1 MTVSRGAS
9 ASGSRLA
16 GTDVRWTTSPRE
28 GYDPIVDRASST
40 SGRHVRPTP
49 SMRGALLAGFGV
61 VFGLWL
67 LSGYQLIRSLQDVE
81 SRVNAMHESFVRGER
96 TRSAVRNN
104 VLLGSIYLR
113 DALVDSGTISRD
125 YYRNE
130 IRQIRME
137 IEQLLPAYLLEV
149 ELPIE
154 REHWR
159 DLQFKLAR
167 YWDTLD
173 LVFSPDLPSSN
184 AAAAAM
190 LNAEVVPARNDV
202 LGVVDTLSALQ
213 RLSQQLYQIEA
224 SLMYREVWINAL
236 TIVLVAVALGIV
248 VASVAFWRIG
258 RLEREIHRKSRAESQ
273 NRQDLERLSA
283 RLVDAQEQERRN
295 LARELHDEVG
305 QALTAIKM
313 GVGVALR
320 SVEHDPRARASLE
333 DARALAE
340 GTLQCVRD
348 LSQLLHPSMLD
359 DFGLP
364 ETLTAYLRS
373 FSTRTGI
380 RAQLVPDGLDAR
392 LPADVEVCIYRIVQ
406 EAMTNVARHSG
417 AQNCTVSV
425 SRRAAE
431 LRLCVEDDGRGIGMV
446 SPRAPHGLGL
456 IGMRER
462 AQALS
467 GRFVIENRPEGGT
480 RLVVVLPV
488 PVAVDESGPSVELLA
503 G

>member
-1 MTVSRGAS
+1 MMASRGTS

-28 GYDPIVDRASST
+28 GYDLNVDRASST

-49 SMRGALLAGFGV
+49 SIRGALLAGFGV

-96 TRSAVRNN
+96 TRSTVRNN

-159 DLQFKLAR
+159 DLQFKLVR

-202 LGVVDTLSALQ
+202 LGVVDSLSALQ

-236 TIVLVAVALGIV
+236 TIVSVAVALGIV

-258 RLEREIHRKSRAESQ
+258 RLERETRRQSRAESQ
-273 NRQDLERLSA
+273 TRQDLERLSA
-283 RLVDAQEQERRN
+283 RLVEAQEQERRN

-340 GTLQCVRD
+340 GTLQSVRD

-373 FSTRTGI
+373 FTTRTGI
-380 RAQLVPDGLDAR
+380 RAQLVRDGLDVR
-392 LPADVEVCIYRIVQ
+392 LPADIEVCVYRIVQ
-406 EAMTNVARHSG
+406 EALTNVARHSG
-417 AQNCTVSV
+417 AQNCTVNV
-425 SRRAAE
+425 SRRAGE
-431 LRLCVEDDGRGIGMV
+431 LRLCVEDDGRGIGMA
-446 SPRAPHGLGL
+446 STRAQHGLGL

-467 GRFVIENRPEGGT
+467 GRFVIERRPEGGT

-488 PVAVDESGPSVELLA
+488 PVTVGETTPSAELLA